1 MDDRKH
7 GCGCDSIPPQDI
19 IACLC
24 ELKHTIERI
33 QDCVGKHFHSKD
45 RIVVCVILEEI
56 RQIEKILTNNIFG
69 LPEIKN
75 EIRAI
80 ENAIQ
85 NPASGL
91 NEIKNE
97 IRSIENIITNTIFGL
112 PEIKNE
118 IRAIE
123 NAIQNPASGLNEIKN
138 EIRNIENV
146 LSSLNITV
154 NIPNEIIGGINDIIN
169 NPAFGLNEIK
179 TEIRTIENA
188 IFSPDFGLNEI
199 KNEIKGIE
207 NTLANFNFNISFNIT
222 FPDEIINGINDV
234 INNEIFGLNEIK
246 NEIRFIENAVTPAR
260 TLTTGPVMT
269 AVNANTLRVKV
280 LNNTQAN
287 QTVTIKVFDLAECP
301 KCINE
306 IQNTVGP
313 IPPGCALETGNIDL
327 NPPGKSGI
335 DEYEVEI
342 SNLVPGIYVW
352 STAFP
357 SSEPKNFIAVNTFRH
372 ADFVPQIFNI
382 C

>member
-1 MDDRKH
+1 MNDRIH

-24 ELKHTIERI
+24 ELRHTIERV

-45 RIVVCVILEEI
+45 RIVVCIILEEI
-56 RQIEKILTNNIFG
+56 RQIEKILKNPIFG

-97 IRSIENIITNTIFGL
+97 IRSIENILNNTIFGL

-146 LSSLNITV
+146 LSNLNITV

-188 IFSPDFGLNEI
+188 IFSPEFGLNEI
-199 KNEIKGIE
+199 KNEIRGIE
-207 NTLANFNFNISFNIT
+207 NTLANFNFNISFNIA
-222 FPDEIINGINDV
+222 FPNEIIGGINDI
-234 INNEIFGLNEIK
+234 INNETFGLNEIK
-246 NEIRFIENAVTPAR
+246 NEIRFIENAVTPPSA
-260 TLTTGPVMT
+260 LTTGPVMA
-269 AVNANTLRVKV
+269 AVNANRLRVKV
-280 LNNTQAN
+280 LNNTPAN
-287 QTVTIKVFDLAECP
+287 QTVTIRVFNLENCP
-301 KCINE
+301 KCNNE
-306 IQNTVGP
+306 LFNSPLGP
-313 IPPGCALETGNIDL
+313 IPPSCARETGNIDL
-327 NPPGKSGI
+327 TTTS
-335 DEYEVEI
+335 EYEVEV
-342 SNLVPGIYVW
+342 SDLVPGVYIW

-357 SSEPKNFIAVNTFRH
+357 STEPRNFIGVNTFRH
-372 ADFVPQIFNI
+372 ADFVPQIFNN